1 MYSLI
6 VTARMNDVD
15 PQAWLADTLARIATH
30 PAHRLDELLPWNWT
44 PRRDDRRGG
53 LTLAPVNKVH
63 HVHTIARV
71 AEMLGEDED
80 WLWDVA
86 DEMDQE
92 DGLIWVYG
100 LGDDGVMAF
109 TDFGIETLTGLIEI
123 YKADPDLLKRS
134 SDPK

>member
-1 MYSLI
+1 MEL
-6 VTARMNDVD
+6 DV
-15 PQAWLADTLARIATH
+15 QIAH
-30 PAHRLDELLPWNWT
+30 DCRP
-44 PRRDDRRGG
+44 GG
-53 LTLAPVNKVH
+53 LTLAPVNKIH

-86 DEMDQE
+86 TEMDQE

-100 LGDDGVMAF
+100 PGDESVMAF
-109 TDFGIETLTGLIEI
+109 TDFGIDTLTGIVEI

-134 SDPK
+134 TGSK